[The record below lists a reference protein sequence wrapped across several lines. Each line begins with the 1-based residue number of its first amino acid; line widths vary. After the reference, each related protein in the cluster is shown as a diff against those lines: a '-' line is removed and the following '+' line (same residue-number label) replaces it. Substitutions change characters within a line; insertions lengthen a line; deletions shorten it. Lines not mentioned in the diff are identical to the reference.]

1 MAALEFTRR
10 FDRLH
15 GLAADRGG
23 VDPRTLVGAWVNFD
37 LASKGVVEVAIAQQ
51 EADLTV
57 RTFGACSPSPCDWGT
72 VGAEAFA
79 GVGDRDA
86 VGFKAHYDFGSV
98 DTLLV
103 AYLNL
108 RPWWSTATPPS
119 ATRGQ
124 RALAVLP
131 AGPLLPGCGEVA
143 ACGEVGGTRAGLK
156 E

>member
-1 MAALEFTRR
+1 MAALDFTRR

-37 LASKGVVEVAIAQQ
+37 LTSKGVVEVAIAQQ

-108 RPWWSTATPPS
+108 R
-119 ATRGQ
+119 
-124 RALAVLP
+124 
-131 AGPLLPGCGEVA
+131 LLVVDSYTTFRDGSGRSRYFLRDHFYQV
-143 ACGEVGGTRAGLK
+143 
-156 E
+156 